1 MDAARIGRT
10 NALVFVAALAIWAR
24 PAVAA
29 EEHSHPPPE
38 KLGSVAF
45 ETSCSPE
52 VKATF
57 NRAVALLHSFAF
69 DASEQ
74 AFRDVARTDPKCAM
88 AHWGIALSYYHP
100 LWEPPDAAHLQQ
112 GRAEIDAAR
121 ALDATPREVA
131 FIEAAAAY
139 YGDSK
144 ERSYP
149 DRARAYEQAMG
160 EVAARHPQDD
170 EAQIFHALSLLGT
183 ASPTDRTHTKQKQ
196 AGQIL
201 EPLYRKY
208 PDHPGLAHYLIHAYD
223 STELASRGLEP
234 ARAYSQIAPSV
245 PHALHMPSH
254 IFTRLGLWEDSIASN
269 LAARQA
275 AHEQGDVGEEL
286 HSMDYLTYAYLQLGR
301 FDDAKGIVRDVA
313 ARTSLS
319 AAEFKTGYAA
329 NVMPVRVAIEGGDWS
344 GAANLQPLAGS
355 MPQTAAIVYWARA
368 VGRARDSGPHET
380 AADIAKIKDCK
391 EKLQAT
397 GNTYWATQAS
407 ILEQEAR
414 AWTAV
419 ATGDPESGIT
429 LMRGAA
435 DQEDSVEKL
444 PLTPGPIV
452 PAREQLGEILL
463 TAGQPAAA
471 LREFEAAL
479 QAAPGRRG
487 AILGSQRA
495 QKDLKSSNASP

>member
-1 MDAARIGRT
+1 
-10 NALVFVAALAIWAR
+10 
-24 PAVAA
+24 
-29 EEHSHPPPE
+29 
-38 KLGSVAF
+38 
-45 ETSCSPE
+45 
-52 VKATF
+52 
-57 NRAVALLHSFAF
+57 
-69 DASEQ
+69 
-74 AFRDVARTDPKCAM
+74 
-88 AHWGIALSYYHP
+88 
-100 LWEPPDAAHLQQ
+100 
-112 GRAEIDAAR
+112 
-121 ALDATPREVA
+121 
-131 FIEAAAAY
+131 
-139 YGDSK
+139 
-144 ERSYP
+144 
-149 DRARAYEQAMG
+149 MG
-160 EVAARHPQDD
+160 EVASRHPQDD

-286 HSMDYLTYAYLQLGR
+286 HAMDYLTYAYLQLGR
-301 FDDAKGIVRDVA
+301 LDDAKGIARDVA

-319 AAEFKTGYAA
+319 AAEFKTGYVA

-344 GAANLQPLAGS
+344 GASTLQPLAGS
-355 MPQTAAIVYWARA
+355 MPQTAAIVHWARA

-391 EKLQAT
+391 EKLQAS

-414 AWTAV
+414 AGPPWPQVIPRAGSRSCVVPQTRKIRSKSFPLPRDQSFLRGSSWERFCSLPGSPPKRSANLRLRCKLLR
-419 ATGDPESGIT
+419 TSRCNSGIST
-429 LMRGAA
+429 CTKRSK
-435 DQEDSVEKL
+435 EFECITV
-444 PLTPGPIV
+444 IV
-452 PAREQLGEILL
+452 PTLTEILESCDYRDTRSTRRAGRDVRIVVRRREILL
-463 TAGQPAAA
+463 IEEILYVELSA
-471 LREFEAAL
+471 
-479 QAAPGRRG
+479 QA
-487 AILGSQRA
+487 
-495 QKDLKSSNASP
+495 

>member
-1 MDAARIGRT
+1 MHAARIGRT
-10 NALVFVAALAIWAR
+10 NALVFVAVLAIWAR

-45 ETSCSPE
+45 ETSCAPE
-52 VKATF
+52 VKAAF

-286 HSMDYLTYAYLQLGR
+286 HAMDYLTYAYLQLGR
-301 FDDAKGIVRDVA
+301 LDEAKGIARDVA

-344 GAANLQPLAGS
+344 GAATLQPLAGS

-368 VGRARDSGPHET
+368 VGRARDNAARTKRRLILRRSTT
-380 AADIAKIKDCK
+380 ARRSCRPRATPTGRLRPAFSSRKRARGTPWPRVISRVGSRSCVVPQTRKIRSK
-391 EKLQAT
+391 
-397 GNTYWATQAS
+397 S
-407 ILEQEAR
+407 F
-414 AWTAV
+414 
-419 ATGDPESGIT
+419 P
-429 LMRGAA
+429 
-435 DQEDSVEKL
+435 L
-444 PLTPGPIV
+444 P
-452 PAREQLGEILL
+452 
-463 TAGQPAAA
+463 
-471 LREFEAAL
+471 
-479 QAAPGRRG
+479 
-487 AILGSQRA
+487 RA
-495 QKDLKSSNASP
+495 QSFLRGSNWERFCSLPGSPPRRCANLGLRYKLLQDVAVQFWDLNVHKKT